1 MSVHLEK
8 LMGPVTRSA
17 EELERLRRLEFEIP
31 PRYAD
36 GRPNRLLRCGP
47 DSWHW
52 MRRGS
57 DDETFRYVRVSSGWH
72 RPDDPRAKL
81 DAETR
86 KHALCDFARFEG
98 ERFVGGICHALETFR
113 SVRDRLSLPPSSD
126 YRLSETDACYLLRAC
141 AVTAHDCCARTATKV
156 VADIGG
162 ELFTI
167 VELARPTI
175 ADALFETV
183 RAARRL
189 ELPLDDILL
198 GAIVGADHVES
209 PGGAPAAERP
219 SASSLASA
227 AERPSASSLAS
238 AAPAP
243 AAAAPSAA
251 SAAPLPE
258 RARPP
263 SAVPPPDPSAPP
275 SPAPLF
281 RLDGDGTVHSGEDDD
296 LGRLRPTTPQ
306 LAQRP
311 PPSAGLSVS
320 PFLALRVDPAVH
332 ERCAAAVENLLYC
345 LLTLDDVLQLGPPE
359 TPAEAIE
366 NTERLS
372 LGRDYQRAM
381 AAQRADAKAT
391 ARPHTPVLSTNLRET
406 AALFDADA
414 REAYVNKVETDWW
427 LEARDEQSTASGM
440 NSTLPDESS
449 VVSKETLRDL
459 VQAATGDVVEAVVTA
474 PAPAE
479 DAVLGAAAG
488 GLIPMQ

>member
-72 RPDDPRAKL
+72 RPDDPRAQL

-189 ELPLDDILL
+189 
-198 GAIVGADHVES
+198 
-209 PGGAPAAERP
+209 AAG
-219 SASSLASA
+219 
-227 AERPSASSLAS
+227 
-238 AAPAP
+238 
-243 AAAAPSAA
+243 AAAPSAA
-251 SAAPLPE
+251 SAAPLSD

-381 AAQRADAKAT
+381 AAQRADAQAT

-459 VQAATGDVVEAVVTA
+459 VQAATGDVVEAVAAA

-479 DAVLGAAAG
+479 DAAPGAAAG

>member
-189 ELPLDDILL
+189 
-198 GAIVGADHVES
+198 
-209 PGGAPAAERP
+209 AAW
-219 SASSLASA
+219 
-227 AERPSASSLAS
+227 
-238 AAPAP
+238 
-243 AAAAPSAA
+243 
-251 SAAPLPE
+251 
-258 RARPP
+258 
-263 SAVPPPDPSAPP
+263 
-275 SPAPLF
+275 
-281 RLDGDGTVHSGEDDD
+281 
-296 LGRLRPTTPQ
+296 
-306 LAQRP
+306 
-311 PPSAGLSVS
+311 
-320 PFLALRVDPAVH
+320 
-332 ERCAAAVENLLYC
+332 N
-345 LLTLDDVLQLGPPE
+345 
-359 TPAEAIE
+359 
-366 NTERLS
+366 
-372 LGRDYQRAM
+372 
-381 AAQRADAKAT
+381 
-391 ARPHTPVLSTNLRET
+391 
-406 AALFDADA
+406 
-414 REAYVNKVETDWW
+414 
-427 LEARDEQSTASGM
+427 STAGSGGPHQT
-440 NSTLPDESS
+440 SERSSS
-449 VVSKETLRDL
+449 VTSKSIR
-459 VQAATGDVVEAVVTA
+459 
-474 PAPAE
+474 
-479 DAVLGAAAG
+479 
-488 GLIPMQ
+488 LIFGRIDGSH